1 MARKMFWSEK
11 PLLPQPLI
19 GAPRLFYRSL
29 LDFVRDLPKGAKRF
43 WVLVLL
49 TGLAGGLGA
58 VLLLHLLRLVQNL
71 SWPPGNTFAEA
82 VASSPIWQRVAV
94 PTLAGVAVT
103 LMTVILREPLREG
116 GTAGVI
122 EAIWTKSGRMS
133 FFRTLLHGG
142 TSIVAVGMGVPL
154 GREGALLQTGAATG
168 SFLARRLR
176 IPPDQVRLLVAC
188 GAAAGIAAAYN
199 VPIGAAVFGLEV
211 LLGSFALELFG
222 PVVLSCV
229 MATVV
234 SRILIADHPS
244 YQIPVYKLI
253 TAKEVLLSL
262 VFGPVMGVA
271 SALFVK
277 VLNLFAKAL
286 GRVPQKFSRFLP
298 IAGMAPIAVAAIWLP
313 QLLGNGYDTVDQA
326 LLGQLTLLLAIAL
339 PLAKLL

>member
-94 PTLAGVAVT
+94 PALAGVAVT

-133 FFRTLLHGG
+133 FFKTDRKSTRLNSSHM
-142 TSIVAVGMGVPL
+142 SI
-154 GREGALLQTGAATG
+154 
-168 SFLARRLR
+168 S
-176 IPPDQVRLLVAC
+176 
-188 GAAAGIAAAYN
+188 Y
-199 VPIGAAVFGLEV
+199 AVF
-211 LLGSFALELFG
+211 
-222 PVVLSCV
+222 
-229 MATVV
+229 
-234 SRILIADHPS
+234 
-244 YQIPVYKLI
+244 
-253 TAKEVLLSL
+253 
-262 VFGPVMGVA
+262 
-271 SALFVK
+271 
-277 VLNLFAKAL
+277 
-286 GRVPQKFSRFLP
+286 
-298 IAGMAPIAVAAIWLP
+298 
-313 QLLGNGYDTVDQA
+313 
-326 LLGQLTLLLAIAL
+326 
-339 PLAKLL
+339 